1 MRNDRFLRETI
12 DCLRQVIDLC
22 REMSSTTR
30 IFSFGLGYSPSR
42 SLVKGLARAT
52 NGYFVFVPPK
62 TKVDTYVGSQLARAL
77 QPSLTN
83 VRLEW
88 HGATTNQSQSPK
100 TIPPL
105 YINDRVLL
113 YEFLENV
120 PKKHNITV
128 DVLVGDQRLTTIKL
142 PGHVGEKHSTIR
154 RLAAKALLQELQHD
168 KQSTDIECV
177 KTDVSGECL
186 IC

>member
-1 MRNDRFLRETI
+1 
-12 DCLRQVIDLC
+12 
-22 REMSSTTR
+22 MSSTTR
-30 IFSFGLGYSPSR
+30 IFSFGLGSSPSR

-52 NGYFVFVPPK
+52 NGYFVFVPPGS
-62 TKVDTYVGSQLARAL
+62 KVDTYVGSQLARAL

-83 VRLEW
+83 ARLAW

-105 YINDRVLL
+105 YINDRVLI

-120 PKKHNITV
+120 PKKHNISV
-128 DVLVGDQRLTTIKL
+128 DVLIGEQRLTTIKL
-142 PGHVGEKHSTIR
+142 PNNVGEKHSTIR

-168 KQSTDIECV
+168 KQSTDAEYV
-177 KTDVSGECL
+177 KTDQSKRCL